1 MGSGERDWLW
11 MVGAGA
17 LALVAI
23 AFTLPSSPLCAWGR
37 AKEER
42 VPMKDVP
49 EAVRAAAAREI
60 GPLDDCTA
68 LREREL
74 GKVRWEIEKT
84 VEHGVASVVLSDAG
98 EVIEIETPIAVA
110 TLPQNV
116 RDAVAAA
123 FPKAAVVEAESI
135 ETHGYEFTLAI
146 DGKKRH
152 VRVGLD
158 GAIAGEKAAAPGAT
172 VVDGDEEDDDDER
185 K

>member
-1 MGSGERDWLW
+1 VARGRFELIAPRDRKPEMSSGERDWLW

-42 VPMKDVP
+42 VLMKDVP
-49 EAVRAAAAREI
+49 EAVRAAAAKQI

-68 LREREL
+68 LREHEL
-74 GKVRWEIEKT
+74 GKVRWEIEKN
-84 VEHGVASVVLSDAG
+84 VEHGVAAVVLSDAG

-135 ETHGYEFTLAI
+135 EMHAYEFTLAV

-152 VRVGLD
+152 VNVGLD
-158 GAIAGEKAAAPGAT
+158 GAIDVRE
-172 VVDGDEEDDDDER
+172 
-185 K
+185 